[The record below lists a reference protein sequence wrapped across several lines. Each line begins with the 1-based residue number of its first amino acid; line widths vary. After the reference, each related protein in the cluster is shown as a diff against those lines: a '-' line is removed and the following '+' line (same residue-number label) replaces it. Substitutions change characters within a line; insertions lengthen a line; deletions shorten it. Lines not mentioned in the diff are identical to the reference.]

1 MKEKMISF
9 LTSIGI
15 EDYEN
20 FDIDFEMVGRNRFDR
35 NKIDMVITKE
45 KPWNY
50 QLLSRFQNGLNTITT
65 YKYSLRFYYLEKP
78 TPDNV
83 VQLLND
89 WFVSIYRLPLNL
101 NIKIIDIENIMVTYS
116 SEEEKLHDR

>member
-65 YKYSLRFYYLEKP
+65 YKYS
-78 TPDNV
+78 
-83 VQLLND
+83 
-89 WFVSIYRLPLNL
+89 
-101 NIKIIDIENIMVTYS
+101 S
-116 SEEEKLHDR
+116 SQG